1 MVRFWVALD
10 VSERDAAEARMA
22 RLAPHRAFKVGLE
35 LYHRI
40 GPEGVL
46 RWTQEGYEIF
56 LDMKLHDI
64 PRTVAG
70 AVANLARLGVSLI
83 TLHVSG
89 GRQMLEA
96 AREAAPATT
105 LIGVTVLTSLGAE
118 DLAGLGYACPLPDL
132 VALYAQTAHAA
143 GLAGVVVSA
152 RELPAIRRG
161 WPRARFVVP
170 GIRWADDADD
180 DQKRVGQPEA
190 VVAQGGTDLVLGRGL
205 WQTADPVGQLEAL
218 KRLST

>member
-1 MVRFWVALD
+1 MAKFWVTLD
-10 VSERDAAEARMA
+10 VSEADAAEARMA
-22 RLAPHRAFKVGLE
+22 RLAPHRSFKVGLE

-46 RWTQEGYEIF
+46 RWTQQGYEIF

-64 PRTVAG
+64 PHTVAG

-96 AREAAPATT
+96 AREAAPSTC
-105 LIGVTVLTSLGAE
+105 LIGVTVLTSLGSE
-118 DLAGLGYACPLPDL
+118 DLASLGYARPLSEL
-132 VALYAQTAHAA
+132 VALHVETARAA

-152 RELPAIRRG
+152 GELPAIRLA
-161 WPRARFVVP
+161 WPAARLVVP
-170 GIRWADDADD
+170 GIRWAEDAAG
-180 DQKRVGQPEA
+180 DQKRVGQPE
-190 VVAQGGTDLVLGRGL
+190 VVLAQGGTDLVLGRGL
-205 WQTADPVGQLEAL
+205 WQAADPVGRLEQL
-218 KRLST
+218 KRMPT

>member
-1 MVRFWVALD
+1 MATLWVALD
-10 VSERDAAEARMA
+10 VSEREAAEARMA
-22 RLAPHRAFKVGLE
+22 CLAPHRTFKVGLE

-46 RWTQEGYEIF
+46 HWTQQGYEIF

-96 AREAAPATT
+96 AREAAPSTS
-105 LIGVTVLTSLGAE
+105 LIGVTVLTSLGSE
-118 DLAGLGYACPLPDL
+118 DLAGLGYTSSLPEL
-132 VALYAQTAHAA
+132 VALYAQTARVA

-152 RELPAIRRG
+152 PELPAIQRE
-161 WPRARFVVP
+161 WPRARLVVP
-170 GIRWADDADD
+170 GIRWPGEAAD

-190 VVAQGGTDLVLGRGL
+190 IVAQGGTDLVLGRGL
-205 WQTADPVGQLEAL
+205 WQTADPVGRLEAL
-218 KRLST
+218 KRLAT